1 VTARIAGD
9 LGGFARIAG
18 LVTRTVGLA
27 DLEDAVAPLL
37 VSPREPQVVVDPA
50 VHTPTARPQED
61 P

>member
-1 VTARIAGD
+1 MTARIGGD
-9 LGGFARIAG
+9 LGGSGRNTG

-27 DLEDAVAPLL
+27 DLGDAVASLL
-37 VSPREPQVVVDPA
+37 VSPRDPQVVVDPA